1 MSVYYASANMI
12 VNQIKDTIDQKTN
25 SVAVSSSIQS
35 ALNCAQIGSLVSSTG
50 VITSFKVLTGLS
62 TLPLLL
68 PLVQKATE
76 YLLESPKIS
85 RTPTITEIS
94 AHQLSKVFFLANVAS
109 SIAIATLAFTTGASI
124 SFCVL
129 SAANA
134 LFSIGDL
141 YQKAFPHPSTNKSHK
156 TAPAFSFFNHTKN
169 PVNLDHLN
177 EKVIALVEL
186 KPLDGQVNLDDF
198 KNIWDYLEK
207 DYLPELMQ
215 NDHDSGAVSTIKG
228 TFLNVVNQI
237 NSGYRIRDSLAK
249 GEPEKFL
256 RTQKTMLQHILK
268 NLQELVNPISD
279 QYTPDFQ
286 TAAIALSQLA
296 IAFKHCQ
303 TSVTD
308 VIDRTAREL
317 SNGLGASR
325 ELTFKDEVLM
335 ILHNYRHQILESEIG
350 RLVPSRETELV
361 AIVKRFKKENA
372 KEFGLQGQTL
382 AEEFTCQYDHLG
394 AFYEAS
400 TVKRRFFA
408 KYNRENIIETIYQQ
422 LKEATLNP
430 HKARAIHFTKAHHM
444 LENKMKIANGD
455 ENYWDMDD
463 ETYTPIVS
471 KEGVEKLLVHIGI
484 LSK

>member
-141 YQKAFPHPSTNKSHK
+141 YQKAFPRPSTNKSHK
-156 TAPAFSFFNHTKN
+156 TAPAFSFFKHTKN

-198 KNIWDYLEK
+198 EAIWEFLEK
-207 DYLPELMQ
+207 DYLPVLMQ
-215 NDHDSGAVSTIKG
+215 NDHDRGAVSNIKE
-228 TFLNVVNQI
+228 TFLNVVKQI
-237 NSGYRIRDSLAK
+237 NKGYRIRDSLAQ
-249 GEPEKFL
+249 GDPEKFL

-279 QYTPDFQ
+279 QNKPDFE

-382 AEEFTCQYDHLG
+382 AQAFTCQYDHLG
-394 AFYEAS
+394 VFHETS

-408 KYNRENIIETIYQQ
+408 KYNSENIIETIYQQ
-422 LKEATLNP
+422 LKEATLNTS
-430 HKARAIHFTKAHHM
+430 KARAIHFSKAQQT
-444 LENKMKIANGD
+444 LENEMKIANGD
-455 ENYWDMDD
+455 EQYWDEDF
-463 ETYTPIVS
+463 TVS
-471 KEGVEKLLVHIGI
+471 KEGVKKLLIHIGI